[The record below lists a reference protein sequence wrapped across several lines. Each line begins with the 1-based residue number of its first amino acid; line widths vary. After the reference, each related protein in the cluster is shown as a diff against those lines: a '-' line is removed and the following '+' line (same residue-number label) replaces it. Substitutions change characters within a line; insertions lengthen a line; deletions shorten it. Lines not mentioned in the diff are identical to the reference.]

1 MRNKI
6 ENDINEFLT
15 KTEIAKEKLSNA
27 SKSINEKDE
36 NIDKYIKD
44 IDLFVS
50 KQKNIK
56 SDNKLSN
63 EANNNIS
70 KVLENISVWKEEISK
85 LKKNKKF
92 INNYE
97 KEVIVLV
104 FGKVNSGKSSLG
116 NFIKGDFIKKH
127 LDTNYSKFGEIPV
140 TIEDKGYLK
149 TSNKLEELANEAN
162 QFGENSTEAT
172 STIQSFRIGGLAWI
186 DTPGIGSITKEN
198 EALAKEYVND
208 ADLVIYLTSSDS
220 PGTSQDFNELI
231 SLENRD
237 KPILLVIS
245 KSDKKG
251 YLKDENG
258 KLVIQNGKTV
268 KVPVAKTI
276 ENKMQQEEYLREMI
290 VENNLDKI
298 LKYSDIIST
307 STQVAKYSIEN
318 ERYDMFESSNL
329 GLLYKK
335 LGEILSEKSVE
346 LKVSNPKSRINT
358 LIDEII
364 FGKENELI
372 GINQTIEFLQENKNS
387 IKASKDNI
395 LELKNRILN
404 KFRRDIDS
412 EINNFI
418 SEKVNLLND
427 EKEITSDEI
436 SSFVT
441 GIANKIYNEELSK
454 AICEILEDFD
464 ENLNKSLDINVNTSI
479 SKRYES
485 VEYTETVVRR
495 VSRDPRG
502 LEWIPHLCGKE
513 YYTNKIDKVTRSQQ
527 IDMGDN
533 SYEVKQ
539 EIIRN
544 VENSIKKSIDIDL
557 KNISDSYFFILE
569 NGIDNII
576 NELVKFK
583 DKLLKEKY

>member
-6 ENDINEFLT
+6 ENDINEFLR

-50 KQKNIK
+50 KQKNVK

-70 KVLENISVWKEEISK
+70 KVLENISVWGEEISK

-116 NFIKGDFIKKH
+116 NFIKGDFIKKY
-127 LDTNYSKFGEIPV
+127 LDTDYSKFGEIPV

-231 SLENRD
+231 NLENRD

-245 KSDKKG
+245 KSDKKD

-268 KVPVAKTI
+268 KVPISKTI

-290 VENNLDKI
+290 VENNLEKI

-318 ERYDMFESSNL
+318 ERYDRFESSNL

-346 LKVSNPKSRINT
+346 LKVSNPKSRINA

-364 FGKENELI
+364 LGKEDELI
-372 GINQTIEFLQENKNS
+372 GVNQTIEFLKENKNS
-387 IKASKDNI
+387 INSSKNNI
-395 LELKNRILN
+395 LELKNKILN

-418 SEKVNLLND
+418 NDKVNLLND
-427 EKEITSDEI
+427 KKEITSDEI
-436 SSFVT
+436 SNFVT
-441 GIANKIYNEELSK
+441 DIANKIYNEELSK

-464 ENLNKSLDINVNTSI
+464 ENLNKSLDINVNASI

-485 VEYTETVVRR
+485 VEYTETIVRR

-502 LEWIPHLCGKE
+502 LERIPHFFGKE
-513 YYTNKIDKVTRSQQ
+513 YYTKKIDKVTKSQQ

-544 VENSIKKSIDIDL
+544 VENSIKKAIDIDL

>member
-258 KLVIQNGKTV
+258 KLVIENGKTV

-346 LKVSNPKSRINT
+346 LKVSNPKSRINA

-364 FGKENELI
+364 LGKEDELI
-372 GINQTIEFLQENKNS
+372 GVNQTIEFLKENKNN

-479 SKRYES
+479 SKRYEN
-485 VEYTETVVRR
+485 VEYTETIVRR

-502 LEWIPHLCGKE
+502 FERIPHFFGKE
-513 YYTNKIDKVTRSQQ
+513 YYTKKIDKVTKSQQ

-544 VENSIKKSIDIDL
+544 VENSIKKAIDIDL
-557 KNISDSYFFILE
+557 KNISDSYFFVLE